1 MFELI
6 FSQAVK
12 AAKTIADG
20 IGGQASV
27 TQVIGT
33 VLGQLPKLAQTFSG
47 FAGADAEHRIR
58 AAWEEFDA
66 QTGLEGTEIVRSL
79 PAAQE
84 ELLFDGIKQV
94 GLVLSLWAAGVYGKK
109 PEFQELTS
117 VRSALDLS
125 VSGATVD
132 LSADKP
138 NRSDKETAAIDA
150 SSKPER
156 EKALSLLVNEMISH
170 QLTPDS
176 FMVKDQLRVLRDSV
190 LLIFV
195 LRGDSEGRHRA

>member
-1 MFELI
+1 MFKSI

-12 AAKTIADG
+12 AAKNIAG
-20 IGGQASV
+20 AIGGQASI

-33 VLGQLPKLAQTFSG
+33 ILGQLPKLAQSFSE
-47 FAGADAEHRIR
+47 FAGADVEHRIR

-66 QTGLEGTEIVRSL
+66 QTGLEGADIVRSL

-94 GLVLSLWAAGVYGKK
+94 GLVLSLWAAGVYGQK
-109 PEFQELTS
+109 PELQEITS
-117 VRSALDLS
+117 VSAALGAALT
-125 VSGATVD
+125 GATVD
-132 LSADKP
+132 FA
-138 NRSDKETAAIDA
+138 SDKETVAADEA
-150 SSKPER
+150 PKLNSAER
-156 EKALSLLVNEMISH
+156 RLSLDLLSNELRSH

-190 LLIFV
+190 LLIFA
-195 LRGDSEGRHRA
+195 LRGA